1 MNLSRLPPNL
11 PIPEDDG
18 GCTHLLEKAI
28 PDISLPNQDGIYI
41 QLKRNVSFR
50 IVLYCYP
57 MTGNPEMT
65 LPPNWDDIPGA
76 RGCTPQT
83 CSFRDHY
90 EDLVKYNA
98 IPIGLSTQ
106 QVPELKEMV
115 TRLKVPYDVVSD
127 CDLKIANLMNLPTF
141 KIGEKVFIKRLT
153 LIIEKSI
160 IKKVFYPIFPPDLHI
175 KDVLNWLKTN
185 L

>member
-57 MTGNPEMT
+57 MTGNPQKS
-65 LPPNWDDIPGA
+65 LPANWSNIPGA

-83 CSFRDHY
+83 CSIRDHY
-90 EDLVKYNA
+90 DDLIKLNA

-106 QVPELKEMV
+106 SVEDLKEMT
-115 TRLKVPYDVVSD
+115 TRLKISYDVVSD
-127 CDLKIANLMNLPTF
+127 TNLYFVNLMKLPTF
-141 KIGEKVFIKRLT
+141 CVDEKVFIKRVT
-153 LIIEKSI
+153 LIIKNSSI
-160 IKKVFYPIFPPDLHI
+160 IKVFYPIFPPNLHI
-175 KDVLNWLKTN
+175 NDVINWLKN
-185 L
+185 N